1 LPEDL
6 TDGELERRL
15 FPPPQAIPSAER
27 PLPDWE
33 YVHRELSRKGVTL
46 LLLWQEYQE
55 QNPKAFRYSRYCEL
69 YQDWR
74 KASEPRMR
82 QVHKAGEKLFVDYAG
97 QCASVVDRTTGE
109 VREAQVFVAALGAS
123 NYTFVE
129 ATWTQDLGDWTGSHV
144 RAFEYFGGVTELVI
158 PDNIKT
164 GITSACY
171 YDPDI
176 NRTYLE
182 MARHYN
188 TVILPARVRKSR
200 DKAIVE
206 NAVQQAER
214 WALAPLRNRTF
225 FSLQDLNA
233 AIRERLDALNERP
246 GQGLPA
252 SRRELFETI
261 EKPALR
267 LLPDQRYEIAE
278 WRKARVHVDYHVQV
292 DYHYYSVPFKLIRKQ
307 VEVRLTATTVEL
319 FLRNERVASHR
330 RSHKRYAYSTLP
342 EHMPP
347 GHQAY
352 AARDA
357 QKLLRR
363 GRLVGAAAE
372 ELMQKILDSRPH
384 PEQGYRACLGIL
396 RLAKIHQHG
405 RVERAAQR
413 ALRTGALSYRSLQA
427 ILINRLEDAPLPEH
441 AAELSTQGAPDAPLR
456 HANIRGADYYHPND
470 ACDHTN
476 NKEEYRTPR

>member
-1 LPEDL
+1 VFTL
-6 TDGELERRL
+6 TG
-15 FPPPQAIPSAER
+15 
-27 PLPDWE
+27 
-33 YVHRELSRKGVTL
+33 
-46 LLLWQEYQE
+46 
-55 QNPKAFRYSRYCEL
+55 
-69 YQDWR
+69 
-74 KASEPRMR
+74 
-82 QVHKAGEKLFVDYAG
+82 
-97 QCASVVDRTTGE
+97 
-109 VREAQVFVAALGAS
+109 LG
-123 NYTFVE
+123 
-129 ATWTQDLGDWTGSHV
+129 
-144 RAFEYFGGVTELVI
+144 
-158 PDNIKT
+158 
-164 GITSACY
+164 
-171 YDPDI
+171 
-176 NRTYLE
+176 
-182 MARHYN
+182 
-188 TVILPARVRKSR
+188 ILPARVRKPR

-214 WALAPLRNRTF
+214 WVLAPLRNRTF

-267 LLPDQRYEIAE
+267 LLPDERYEIAE

-363 GRLVGAAAE
+363 GRLVGAAVE
-372 ELMQKILDSRPH
+372 ELTQKILDSRPH

-441 AAELSTQGAPDAPLR
+441 AAELSTQGAPAAPLR

-470 ACDHTN
+470 TCDHTN
-476 NKEEYRTPR
+476 NKEEVRCYRTPR